1 MKPVANYAGL
11 SILTCPLCPHLCRPS
26 CYSFPMRITVDIPD
40 DLAQQIVSPGSDLAR
55 ILLEDFAVESYRAGK
70 LTMEQVRQLLSFA
83 TRMQVDAFLQ
93 RHQVYDYTVQDL
105 EKDLATLD
113 RLMDSPTQT
122 R

>member
-1 MKPVANYAGL
+1 
-11 SILTCPLCPHLCRPS
+11 
-26 CYSFPMRITVDIPD
+26 MRIIVDIPD
-40 DLAQQIVSPGSDLAR
+40 DLACKVVSPDGDPAR

-70 LTMEQVRQLLSFA
+70 LTMDQVRELLGFA

-93 RHQVYDYTVQDL
+93 QHQVFDYTVQDF

-113 RLMDSPTQT
+113 RVMGPAIQP

>member
-1 MKPVANYAGL
+1 
-11 SILTCPLCPHLCRPS
+11 
-26 CYSFPMRITVDIPD
+26 MRITVEIPD
-40 DLAQQIVSPGSDLAR
+40 DVARKVVSPDGDLAR

-70 LTMEQVRQLLSFA
+70 LTMDQVRELLGFA

-93 RHQVYDYTVQDL
+93 QHQVFDYTVQDF

-113 RLMDSPTQT
+113 RLMGPAIQP

>member
-1 MKPVANYAGL
+1 
-11 SILTCPLCPHLCRPS
+11 
-26 CYSFPMRITVDIPD
+26 MRITVDIPD